1 MTTTTQV
8 ALLRGINVGKSKRI
22 AMGRLRQLL
31 GELGYADV
39 RTHLQ
44 SGNAIITSGRRPD
57 RVAREIARAIERE
70 FGFDVEVVVR
80 TKDEL
85 DAVIEANPM
94 PEHTDQPAKLLVAFL
109 SAAPKPDRIKKLDPA
124 EFAPDEIH
132 FSGREAYLYH
142 PNGVIAAKIGPTFWQ
157 KHLGVS
163 ATARNWTTV
172 TKLASLA
179 A

>member
-1 MTTTTQV
+1 MATTTQI
-8 ALLRGINVGKSKRI
+8 ALLRGINVGRNKRLP
-22 AMGRLRQLL
+22 MGRLRELL

-44 SGNAIITSGRRPD
+44 SGNAILTSGKRPD
-57 RVAREIARAIERE
+57 RVAREIAQGIERE

-80 TKDEL
+80 TRDEL
-85 DAVIEANPM
+85 DAVIAGNPM

-109 SAAPKPDRIKKLDPA
+109 SAAPKAERVKKLDPA

-132 FSGREAYLYH
+132 FSGRHAYLWY
-142 PNGVIAAKIGPTFWQ
+142 PKGVIDAKIGPTFWE
-157 KHLGVS
+157 KHVGVS
-163 ATARNWTTV
+163 ATTRNWTTV

>member
-22 AMGRLRQLL
+22 AMGRLR
-31 GELGYADV
+31 EL
-39 RTHLQ
+39 
-44 SGNAIITSGRRPD
+44 
-57 RVAREIARAIERE
+57 
-70 FGFDVEVVVR
+70 
-80 TKDEL
+80 L
-85 DAVIEANPM
+85 DAVIEGNPM
-94 PEHTDQPAKLLVAFL
+94 PEHTDQAAKLLVAFL
-109 SAAPKPDRIKKLDPA
+109 SAAPKPDRIKTLDPA

-142 PNGVIAAKIGPTFWQ
+142 PNGVIAAKIGPTFWE

-163 ATARNWTTV
+163 ATTRNWTTV